1 MVKSLVLRKQFGK
14 LIDKKMNDILS
25 DLLARLQNGIIAK
38 KEDVN
43 VLNTKMSLAVLKIL
57 RKEGMIVDYS
67 VNEDRTVNVVLKYV
81 EGDPVVSKFVRV
93 SKPGLRKYVTVN
105 EIKPVMNGRGISIIS
120 TSEGLM
126 SGALAKSKKLGGELI
141 CEIW

>member
-1 MVKSLVLRKQFGK
+1 
-14 LIDKKMNDILS
+14 MNDILS

-43 VLNTKMSLAVLKIL
+43 VINTKMSLAVLKIL
-57 RKEGMIVDYS
+57 RKEGMIVDYA

-81 EGDPVVSKFVRV
+81 EGEPVVSKFVRA